1 MIREIEMNGATYQ
14 FNFGMGFLREMNS
27 RAVREVGS
35 VTGSAAKKGV
45 GFALAVAY
53 LIDGDVDTL
62 ADVLYTANAGQKPR
76 LTRAGVDEYLED
88 DGTDIDKLFE
98 DVLDFLRQSNATAK
112 DTKKT
117 LEAAEQEKKKAEK

>member
-1 MIREIEMNGATYQ
+1 MIREIEMNGTTYQ

-62 ADVLYTANAGQKPR
+62 ADVLYTANAGQRPR
-76 LTRAGVDEYLED
+76 LTRADVDEYLED

-117 LEAAEQEKKKAEK
+117 LEAAEQEKKKAER

>member
-1 MIREIEMNGATYQ
+1 MIREIEMNGTTYQ

-76 LTRAGVDEYLED
+76 LTRADVDEYLED

>member
-1 MIREIEMNGATYQ
+1 MIREIEMNGTTYQ

-62 ADVLYTANAGQKPR
+62 ADVLYTANAGQRPR
-76 LTRAGVDEYLED
+76 LTRADVDEYLED

>member
-1 MIREIEMNGATYQ
+1 MIREIEMNGTTYQ

-76 LTRAGVDEYLED
+76 LTRADVDAYLED

>member
-1 MIREIEMNGATYQ
+1 MIREIEMNGTTYQ

-76 LTRAGVDEYLED
+76 LTRADVDEYLED
-88 DGTDIDKLFE
+88 DGTDIDRLFE

-117 LEAAEQEKKKAEK
+117 LEAAEQEKKKAER

>member
-1 MIREIEMNGATYQ
+1 MISEIEMNGTTYQ

-76 LTRAGVDEYLED
+76 LTRADVDEYLED